1 MVKINGDVY
10 LKTFYIPCG
19 NLSQEYLDLQMK
31 LKIMQMLTFGQVD
44 IAYLA
49 DEIGMSDFLS
59 MLKEEYDP
67 EIAMAPTGG
76 MSYDKDSET
85 YVMEFKVMPT
95 TPYVDMESYLLLDT
109 ERFMA
114 LAVYLEV
121 DNPDDGEEYIVGPNS
136 LIDYKTTFLEMQQ
149 EVIRWL
155 QFMDISQEGTTLQDI
170 LSSFTEFVVGVVYIG
185 EVAIVIF
192 DTLELFGEDWYNSLT
207 ETPEP
212 VLDYGVEGSSN
223 QNIMLGFDN
232 KAIADFANP
241 DIDINDTDDKDWSSF

>member
-44 IAYLA
+44 IAYLS
-49 DEIGMSDFLS
+49 DEIGMDEFLS

-76 MSYDKDSET
+76 MQYDSESET
-85 YVMEFKVMPT
+85 YIMEFKVMPT
-95 TPYVDMESYLLLDT
+95 TYNVNMESYLLLDT

-121 DNPDDGEEYIVGPNS
+121 ENPDDGEEYIVGPNS
-136 LIDYKTTFLEMQQ
+136 RIDYKSTFLEMQQ

-155 QFMDISQEGTTLQDI
+155 QLMDISQPDMTLQDI
-170 LSSFTEFVVGVVYIG
+170 LSSFTEFVVGVVYVG
-185 EVAIVIF
+185 EVAIIIF
-192 DTLELFGEDWYNSLT
+192 DTLELFGEDWYAGLT
-207 ETPEP
+207 DTPEP
-212 VLDYGVEGSSN
+212 VLDYGTDGNSN
-223 QNIMLGFDN
+223 QNVMLGFDN
-232 KAIADFANP
+232 RQFDDFGDP
-241 DIDINDTDDKDWSSF
+241 SIDIDDTDDKDWSSF